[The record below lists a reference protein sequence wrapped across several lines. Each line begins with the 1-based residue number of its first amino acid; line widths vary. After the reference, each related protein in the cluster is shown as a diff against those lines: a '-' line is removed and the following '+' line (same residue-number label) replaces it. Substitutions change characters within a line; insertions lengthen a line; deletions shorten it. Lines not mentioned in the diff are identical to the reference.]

1 MPLPDVHPD
10 GDPFAERDAQRQA
23 NSWLG
28 RMEAR
33 ARFQDEQAA
42 AAATVAEQH
51 APSSELVSSPAPTRP
66 RPSAPPTTTA
76 SASSPVNSKPRVSQS
91 LGKDASGKQIL
102 IIDSDDDDDDEPET
116 DDAAGVDG
124 LATAPPSEAAD
135 PPQKIEDDADEDEQM
150 ATLAQKEK
158 EDEPEAEGDEEGGA
172 GGGGEDASET
182 EAEEGSGDDEG
193 DDDDD
198 GTPVVGDS
206 ADEGEEE
213 EEEEEEEDSE
223 EDEDEDDDDEDDD
236 TNSMTSEAAPRV
248 KDGEIVSAEGA
259 AKSPK
264 KVSADGD
271 VEMKEGEGA
280 EGGEQQGENG
290 AAPATEKKKRRRRR
304 VRTPTPPPLGPKERR
319 ATVRLSITLPPRKDD
334 SAPEFDILQLS
345 KDAGFIKE
353 DEAVPNKDGA
363 GANNNEDDED
373 ASESDGQGGR
383 RKKNKGKAVE
393 GQEDGTPGVAG
404 ENEPPKKKR
413 KRGPN
418 VVLGRFGGYDVNDP
432 FVDDEDV
439 ALYEPK
445 YTARPKREGYFIC
458 AGEVEVA
465 ARRGRVKGS
474 KNKPK
479 TDENGNPIPQ
489 AARRRSGKVVL
500 GPDDKPLA
508 DAPDGGSSG
517 AASPAVTGGPTFGA
531 PAGPPPP
538 KPRKKG
544 EFSPELQEKLD
555 YLKAE
560 ADKEPWIVKNK
571 FPPHLK
577 DELVK
582 VSYFA
587 LEIGEYDDEF
597 YAVMPKIFPYNLFTM
612 KKLIKREVY
621 PKRMEDLAQD
631 LDQQLEIL
639 QEGIRRNWGPQ
650 REEFERRMAEYE
662 RKLAQ
667 GDGTTASGATIA
679 TMRKTPDPPTGPVFG
694 NSPAISTPL
703 IATVDGMNGSPAPNK
718 DDADDKT
725 GIAEEP
731 KWRFRFDEPM
741 RMALW
746 RTSEIEDKRSDLT
759 IEKQE
764 LEKATTRTHNR
775 EKPYS
780 AKAARKT
787 LYERILELWPPGG
800 MSTNQLSREI
810 SNYKLKLKK
819 HGDLPAAA

>member
-33 ARFQDEQAA
+33 ARLQDDQA
-42 AAATVAEQH
+42 AEQH
-51 APSSELVSSPAPTRP
+51 SPSSELVSSPAPTRP
-66 RPSAPPTTTA
+66 RPSAPPT
-76 SASSPVNSKPRVSQS
+76 SASSPVNSSRPKVSQS
-91 LGKDASGKQIL
+91 LGKDSRGKEIL
-102 IIDSDDDDDDEPET
+102 IIDSDDEDRPET
-116 DDAAGVDG
+116 KDAAGVDG
-124 LATAPPSEAAD
+124 LETAPASEAAD
-135 PPQKIEDDADEDEQM
+135 PPQKLEDDADEDEQM
-150 ATLAQKEK
+150 ATLAQQDQEEPRA
-158 EDEPEAEGDEEGGA
+158 EDDGAKGDEEGGA

-182 EAEEGSGDDEG
+182 EAEEGSGDDDG
-193 DDDDD
+193 DDDED

-213 EEEEEEEDSE
+213 EEDEEEEDSE
-223 EDEDEDDDDEDDD
+223 DDDDDDDDDEDDD

-280 EGGEQQGENG
+280 GGGEQQGENG

-304 VRTPTPPPLGPKERR
+304 NRTPTPPPLGPKERR

-353 DEAVPNKDGA
+353 EEVVPNEDGA
-363 GANNNEDDED
+363 DANGNGDDED

-393 GQEDGTPGVAG
+393 RQEDGTPGVAG

-479 TDENGNPIPQ
+479 MDENGNPIPQ

-500 GPDDKPLA
+500 GPDGKP
-508 DAPDGGSSG
+508 P
-517 AASPAVTGGPTFGA
+517 
-531 PAGPPPP
+531 
-538 KPRKKG
+538 G

-555 YLKAE
+555 SLKAE

-639 QEGIRRNWGPQ
+639 KEGIRRNWGPQ
-650 REEFERRMAEYE
+650 REEFERRLAEYE
-662 RKLAQ
+662 RKLAL
-667 GDGTTASGATIA
+667 GDGTTASGGTIA

-718 DDADDKT
+718 DDADDKK
-725 GIAEEP
+725 GGARIAEEP
-731 KWRFRFDEPM
+731 KWRFRLDETM

-746 RTSEIEDKRSDLT
+746 RASEIEDKRSDLT

-787 LYERILELWPPGG
+787 LYERVSILW
-800 MSTNQLSREI
+800 SRRRHVYAYVCACADSRTLASWRHE
-810 SNYKLKLKK
+810 
-819 HGDLPAAA
+819 HEPALARE